1 MKKTLALFLTVL
13 LTLILASCQNTKT
26 YDSTKLNGI
35 TGNYLNPYNYTRM
48 YSYSLYFDELQKE
61 FPDIKIKTESN
72 IKYSIVNFKNP
83 KSVAVIIYDK
93 DKLVTD
99 CAKFSELFKF
109 DDFDKLKISRNK
121 FCDVCEIDKNAEK
134 VTDINVSY
142 HWLTTGDLIKIE
154 YDEQDTI
161 KSIEKITDSPIKK
174 LIQILESK
182 GVI

>member
-1 MKKTLALFLTVL
+1 MKKAFTLFLTIFL
-13 LTLILASCQNTKT
+13 ALILASCQNTKT
-26 YDSTKLNGI
+26 YDSTKVNEI
-35 TGNYLNPYNYTRM
+35 TYNYLNPYNYTRM

-61 FPDIKIKTESN
+61 FPDIEIKTESN
-72 IKYSIVNFKNP
+72 IKYSIINFKNP

-99 CAKFSELFKF
+99 CAKFSELFNSEA
-109 DDFDKLKISRNK
+109 FDKLKILRNK

-134 VTDINVSY
+134 VTDINASY
-142 HWLTTGDLIKIE
+142 HWLTNGDLIKIE
-154 YDEQDTI
+154 YDEWDAI
-161 KSIEKITDSPIKK
+161 KNIEKITDSPTKK